1 MARRL
6 KLCLAALCVL
16 AGLGLVGVGFEAFG
30 GALISPRRGVGMI
43 VIAICALGFAC
54 FGAAFDLAG
63 GRRRRDAS
71 EKNGIAHS
79 IWANP
84 EHLESYNMTED

>member
-1 MARRL
+1 
-6 KLCLAALCVL
+6 LCVL
-16 AGLGLVGVGFEAFG
+16 AGLGLVGVGLRAFG
-30 GALISPRRGVGMI
+30 GALVAPGGGVGMI
-43 VIAICALGFAC
+43 VIAICAVGFAC

-63 GRRRRDAS
+63 GRRRQNAS

-84 EHLESYNMTED
+84 DHLESYNMTEH

>member
-1 MARRL
+1 MARGL
-6 KLCLAALCVL
+6 KLCLAALCLL
-16 AGLGLVGVGFEAFG
+16 AGLGLVGLGLKAFG
-30 GALISPRRGVGMI
+30 QALVSPSGGVGMI
-43 VIAICALGFAC
+43 VIAICAIGFAC
-54 FGAAFDLAG
+54 FGAALDLAG
-63 GRRRRDAS
+63 ARRRQGAA